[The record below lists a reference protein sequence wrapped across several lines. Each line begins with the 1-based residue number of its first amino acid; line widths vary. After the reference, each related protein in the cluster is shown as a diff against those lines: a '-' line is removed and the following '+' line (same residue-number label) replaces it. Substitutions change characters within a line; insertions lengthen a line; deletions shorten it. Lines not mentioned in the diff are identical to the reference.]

1 MLGTEGKG
9 GRPGAPTGTRPGR
22 KRSEVHRVGFQLAA
36 LIALRQVRRGVFPDQ
51 QHRALGRI
59 ALVADV
65 RWHRRDVAGTHDH
78 PCPGRAIVLVG
89 DIPDDLVGK
98 LEEPLD
104 PVVAVE
110 HRQDELL
117 GGRAEQAGLAHRT
130 DRRVPGHVRARQ
142 VLEQV
147 EGVQLA
153 LEAFRGVQLRL
164 VLGDIEELAIH
175 RQVVAQRRIARQSGH
190 APGGDA
196 EALDGLGVV
205 AALAAEGAAGLLR
218 RGERIEAGVGPVVQ
232 DRLEGR
238 HDLRRVELLGVVDA
252 SLAQDAIESA
262 RIEVDLS
269 IVVARADHMVEVH
282 PAVEEAPGH
291 VAHHR
296 AQEGVD
302 RDQVRARLALG
313 RPFDAGE
320 VFVARE
326 GEGTEPEAAVAGD
339 RVGARG
345 LDLVAGE
352 GAGLFGGIEHGHDGS
367 PCCSLA
373 GAYLRQMSD
382 HFSTESGPRIVCCR
396 STQGRVASKR

>member
-1 MLGTEGKG
+1 MNSSVVGQNRLALHTEL
-9 GRPGAPTGTRPGR
+9 TD
-22 KRSEVHRVGFQLAA
+22 GFQVTSERDRYLNRLKACNSPSKPSA
-36 LIALRQVRRGVFPDQ
+36 GCSSGSSWGTSRNWRFT
-51 QHRALGRI
+51 GRSS
-59 ALVADV
+59 
-65 RWHRRDVAGTHDH
+65 R
-78 PCPGRAIVLVG
+78 
-89 DIPDDLVGK
+89 
-98 LEEPLD
+98 
-104 PVVAVE
+104 
-110 HRQDELL
+110 
-117 GGRAEQAGLAHRT
+117 
-130 DRRVPGHVRARQ
+130 
-142 VLEQV
+142 
-147 EGVQLA
+147 
-153 LEAFRGVQLRL
+153 
-164 VLGDIEELAIH
+164 
-175 RQVVAQRRIARQSGH
+175 SG
-190 APGGDA
+190 
-196 EALDGLGVV
+196 DGLGVV

-262 RIEVDLS
+262 RIEVDLA
-269 IVVARADHMVEVH
+269 IVVARADHMVEVP